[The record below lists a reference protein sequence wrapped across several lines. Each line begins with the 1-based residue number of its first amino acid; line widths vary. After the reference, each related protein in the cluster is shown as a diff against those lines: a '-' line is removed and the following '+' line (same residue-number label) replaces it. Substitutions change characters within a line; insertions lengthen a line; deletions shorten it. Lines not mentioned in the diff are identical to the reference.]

1 MRSDTYVDW
10 ATTISA
16 NWGGS
21 SVLDALLKK
30 LLVIPYQQIADVVRH
45 GETITSSGLEPQMRR
60 MRAPQ
65 KGHEHGRQRAS
76 RHSLSAD
83 CDPAAPFLSV
93 GELCRR
99 GHPLGRKAAG
109 SALAEGH
116 HGEPTMWAAF
126 VRQFAAYAITRR
138 GKKLFALIGVL
149 ALCFG
154 AALLIDMRFYVSA
167 SFVGLL
173 AGFSAVAYV
182 VQHVKIK
189 RAEHQRLLRKAEVA
203 RQRALIAQA
212 RLDRID
218 TAKSAMRGAVADAAH
233 LVAHNVSVVANEALM
248 VAKET
253 VESVERAVRTAAGA
267 GETIRHANVVQT
279 VRSWWSLKA

>member
-1 MRSDTYVDW
+1 
-10 ATTISA
+10 
-16 NWGGS
+16 
-21 SVLDALLKK
+21 
-30 LLVIPYQQIADVVRH
+30 
-45 GETITSSGLEPQMRR
+45 
-60 MRAPQ
+60 
-65 KGHEHGRQRAS
+65 
-76 RHSLSAD
+76 
-83 CDPAAPFLSV
+83 
-93 GELCRR
+93 
-99 GHPLGRKAAG
+99 
-109 SALAEGH
+109 
-116 HGEPTMWAAF
+116 MWAAF

-182 VQHVKIK
+182 VQHGKIK

-233 LVAHNVSVVANEALM
+233 VVAHNVSVVANEALL

-267 GETIRHANVVQT
+267 VETIRHANVVQT

>member
-1 MRSDTYVDW
+1 
-10 ATTISA
+10 
-16 NWGGS
+16 
-21 SVLDALLKK
+21 
-30 LLVIPYQQIADVVRH
+30 
-45 GETITSSGLEPQMRR
+45 
-60 MRAPQ
+60 
-65 KGHEHGRQRAS
+65 
-76 RHSLSAD
+76 
-83 CDPAAPFLSV
+83 
-93 GELCRR
+93 
-99 GHPLGRKAAG
+99 
-109 SALAEGH
+109 
-116 HGEPTMWAAF
+116 MWAAF

-167 SFVGLL
+167 NFVGLL

-233 LVAHNVSVVANEALM
+233 VVAHNVSVVANEALL

-267 GETIRHANVVQT
+267 VETIRHANVVQT

>member
-1 MRSDTYVDW
+1 
-10 ATTISA
+10 
-16 NWGGS
+16 
-21 SVLDALLKK
+21 
-30 LLVIPYQQIADVVRH
+30 
-45 GETITSSGLEPQMRR
+45 
-60 MRAPQ
+60 
-65 KGHEHGRQRAS
+65 
-76 RHSLSAD
+76 
-83 CDPAAPFLSV
+83 
-93 GELCRR
+93 
-99 GHPLGRKAAG
+99 
-109 SALAEGH
+109 
-116 HGEPTMWAAF
+116 MWAAF

-173 AGFSAVAYV
+173 AGFSAVAYA

-203 RQRALIAQA
+203 RQRAIIAQA

-233 LVAHNVSVVANEALM
+233 LVAHNVSVVANEALL
-248 VAKET
+248 VAKDT

-267 GETIRHANVVQT
+267 VETIRHANVVQT

>member
-1 MRSDTYVDW
+1 
-10 ATTISA
+10 
-16 NWGGS
+16 
-21 SVLDALLKK
+21 
-30 LLVIPYQQIADVVRH
+30 
-45 GETITSSGLEPQMRR
+45 
-60 MRAPQ
+60 
-65 KGHEHGRQRAS
+65 
-76 RHSLSAD
+76 
-83 CDPAAPFLSV
+83 
-93 GELCRR
+93 
-99 GHPLGRKAAG
+99 
-109 SALAEGH
+109 
-116 HGEPTMWAAF
+116 MWAAF

-233 LVAHNVSVVANEALM
+233 VVAHNVSVVANEALL

-253 VESVERAVRTAAGA
+253 VESVERAVRTSAGA
-267 GETIRHANVVQT
+267 VETIRHANVVQT

>member
-1 MRSDTYVDW
+1 M
-10 ATTISA
+10 
-16 NWGGS
+16 G
-21 SVLDALLKK
+21 
-30 LLVIPYQQIADVVRH
+30 
-45 GETITSSGLEPQMRR
+45 
-60 MRAPQ
+60 
-65 KGHEHGRQRAS
+65 
-76 RHSLSAD
+76 
-83 CDPAAPFLSV
+83 C
-93 GELCRR
+93 
-99 GHPLGRKAAG
+99 
-109 SALAEGH
+109 
-116 HGEPTMWAAF
+116 F

-167 SFVGLL
+167 NFVGLL

-182 VQHVKIK
+182 VQHGKIK

-218 TAKSAMRGAVADAAH
+218 TAKSAMRGAIADAAH
-233 LVAHNVSVVANEALM
+233 LVAHNVSVVANEALL

-253 VESVERAVRTAAGA
+253 VESVERAVRTSAGA
-267 GETIRHANVVQT
+267 VETIRHANVVQT

>member
-1 MRSDTYVDW
+1 
-10 ATTISA
+10 
-16 NWGGS
+16 
-21 SVLDALLKK
+21 
-30 LLVIPYQQIADVVRH
+30 
-45 GETITSSGLEPQMRR
+45 
-60 MRAPQ
+60 
-65 KGHEHGRQRAS
+65 
-76 RHSLSAD
+76 
-83 CDPAAPFLSV
+83 
-93 GELCRR
+93 
-99 GHPLGRKAAG
+99 
-109 SALAEGH
+109 
-116 HGEPTMWAAF
+116 MWTAF

-233 LVAHNVSVVANEALM
+233 LIAHNVSVVANEALL

-267 GETIRHANVVQT
+267 VETIRHANVVQT
-279 VRSWWSLKA
+279 MRSWWSLKA